1 MSGSKNA
8 LGTYKYIGIITDG
21 SPIYSYEF
29 NDEGSFRVTY
39 IFREFRGNENKKIWT
54 GRVNSFFPLLIFG
67 SVVCVVIFI
76 LSAAA
81 PRNTTFTFQTH
92 LKLTSDFEVLKS
104 NDCKEERVDLC
115 KEWSVKTDDKQWT
128 TDYDNFKITGK

>member
-67 SVVCVVIFI
+67 SVYSFCCCTSKHNLYI
-76 LSAAA
+76 LD
-81 PRNTTFTFQTH
+81 P
-92 LKLTSDFEVLKS
+92 LKIDIRL
-104 NDCKEERVDLC
+104 
-115 KEWSVKTDDKQWT
+115 
-128 TDYDNFKITGK
+128 

>member
-39 IFREFRGNENKKIWT
+39 IFREFRGNEDKKIWT
-54 GRVNSFFPLLIFG
+54 GRVIPFFSLLIFG
-67 SVVCVVIFI
+67 SVKNSIYSSYSCTSKHIFYI
-76 LSAAA
+76 LDSLELE
-81 PRNTTFTFQTH
+81 T
-92 LKLTSDFEVLKS
+92 
-104 NDCKEERVDLC
+104 
-115 KEWSVKTDDKQWT
+115 
-128 TDYDNFKITGK
+128 